1 MKGYLGIFI
10 LLCFNVSPSVAIS
23 YLVSLKPSETLD
35 SFFKY
40 DLTYPVGQQVKS
52 LVGNSFSIGNF
63 TGFTGNFPKAVVERL
78 KRCPMVAE
86 MTPDIVIKAFD
97 IEVQENCPRH
107 LARLSREDRLGD
119 ELIYAYDLLAIGSDV
134 NAYVLDSGVEI
145 DHPEFEGRAHRGRD
159 FTSEGPG
166 DLNGHGTHVAGII
179 GSRTYGVAKNVDI
192 IEIKALDK
200 YGAGSLST
208 IIAGLEFAVN
218 HRKSSG
224 KAGVANLS
232 LGAAKNSVLNRAVQA
247 AVDTGLVVVVA
258 AGNSN
263 INACSS
269 SPASAPSAITVGAI
283 DDATDSIAS
292 FSNWGPCVDIMAS
305 GSYVLSV
312 NAKNYNKPQV
322 LSGTSMSSPVV
333 SGLIANLLSAG
344 VSPFDVRE
352 RVIELSAKDKISRTS
367 LILRRKTPNR
377 IAYNGIEYT
386 PEYSDSDSDS
396 DE

>member
-10 LLCFNVSPSVAIS
+10 LLCFNVTPSVAIS
-23 YLVSLKPSETLD
+23 YLVSLKPSETLE

-40 DLTYPVGQQVKS
+40 DLTYPVAQQVKS

-63 TGFTGNFPKAVVERL
+63 TGFTGNFPKSVVERL
-78 KRCPMVAE
+78 KRCPMVGE
-86 MTPDIVIKAFD
+86 MTPDIEIKAFD
-97 IEVQENCPRH
+97 VEVQENCPRH
-107 LARLSREDRLGD
+107 LARLSQEDGLGD
-119 ELIYAYDLLAIGSDV
+119 ELDYAYDSLAIGSDV

-159 FTSEGPG
+159 FTTEGPG
-166 DLNGHGTHVAGII
+166 DLNGHGTHVAGIV

-200 YGAGSLST
+200 HGAGSLST

-224 KAGVANLS
+224 KPGVANLS

-305 GSYVLSV
+305 GSYVSSL

-333 SGLIANLLSAG
+333 SGLIASLLSAG

-377 IAYNGIEYT
+377 IAYNGIEYN